1 MNNTQK
7 TQKSI
12 NEELQYLWENRQ
24 TLNNEQWNRLALIVY
39 SALHKFNHSILLN
52 FENLEKSDLIGEF
65 LIDKVYKT
73 DSLSKC
79 NSISYL
85 CHTIFIN
92 FLKDKLRVKKRQ
104 AIYNM
109 SYDTAAKDSVKQDN
123 DSTKKGYDEIS
134 DAVENRNSEIYKEY
148 ISDSKFSTL
157 QDLHKTYEEIENSA
171 KQWLSQQEYWVKI
184 FLGRSYCPDAENS
197 GALGKLAKRENIK
210 SYAYKAEQLGFNWKH
225 ENNTN
230 KKFENTTMIGQWIS
244 TLNIEICEEN
254 MKVIVEILKILCLT
268 ALSLVDEE
276 NI

>member
-1 MNNTQK
+1 MDNTQK

-24 TLNNEQWNRLALIVY
+24 TLNNEQWNRLILIVY

-65 LIDKVYKT
+65 LTDKVYKT

-85 CHTIFIN
+85 CYTIFIN
-92 FLKDKLRVKKRQ
+92 FLKDKLREKNKYDKRFTNSET
-104 AIYNM
+104 I
-109 SYDTAAKDSVKQDN
+109 
-123 DSTKKGYDEIS
+123 TKNIS
-134 DAVENRNSEIYKEY
+134 DDDDIEIIPFNY
-148 ISDSKFSTL
+148 IEEFEGDVNLYTL
-157 QDLHKTYEEIENSA
+157 KDLHLTCNDIKISA
-171 KQWLSQQEYWVKI
+171 KQWLSQQEHWVKI
-184 FLGRSYCPDAENS
+184 FLGRSYCPDSENS
-197 GALGKLAKRENIK
+197 EALNKLAKRENIK

-230 KKFENTTMIGQWIS
+230 KKFENTMIGQWIS

-254 MKVIVEILKILCLT
+254 IKVIVEILKILCLT

>member
-1 MNNTQK
+1 MDNTQK

-24 TLNNEQWNRLALIVY
+24 TLNNEQWNRLILIVY

-85 CHTIFIN
+85 CYTIFIN
-92 FLKDKLRVKKRQ
+92 FLKDKLRINKRQ
-104 AIYNM
+104 KIYNM
-109 SYDTAAKDSVKQDN
+109 SYDTAVKESIKNNN
-123 DSTKKGYDEIS
+123 DSPKKDYDEIS
-134 DAVENRNSEIYKEY
+134 DTVENRNPEIYKEY

-157 QDLHKTYEEIENSA
+157 HDLHKTYEEIEDSA
-171 KQWLSQQEYWVKI
+171 KQWLSQQEHWVKI
-184 FLGRSYCPDAENS
+184 FLGRSYCPDSENS
-197 GALGKLAKRENIK
+197 EALGKLAKRENIK

-230 KKFENTTMIGQWIS
+230 KKFENTMIGQWIS

-254 MKVIVEILKILCLT
+254 IKVIVEILKILCLT

>member
-1 MNNTQK
+1 MDNTQK

-24 TLNNEQWNRLALIVY
+24 TLNNEQWNRLILIVY

-65 LIDKVYKT
+65 LIDKVHKT

-85 CHTIFIN
+85 CYTIFIN
-92 FLKDKLRVKKRQ
+92 FLKDKLRINKRQ
-104 AIYNM
+104 KIYNM
-109 SYDTAAKDSVKQDN
+109 SYDTVVKESIKNNN
-123 DSTKKGYDEIS
+123 DSPKKDYDEIS
-134 DAVENRNSEIYKEY
+134 DTVENRNPEIYKEY

-157 QDLHKTYEEIENSA
+157 HDLHKTYEEIEDSA
-171 KQWLSQQEYWVKI
+171 KQWLSQQEHWVKI
-184 FLGRSYCPDAENS
+184 FLGRSYCPDSENS
-197 GALGKLAKRENIK
+197 EALNKLAKRENIK
-210 SYAYKAEQLGFNWKH
+210 SYAYKAEQLGFNWKR

-230 KKFENTTMIGQWIS
+230 KKFENTMIGQWIS
-244 TLNIEICEEN
+244 TLDIEISVEN
-254 MKVIVEILKILCLT
+254 MEVVAKVLKILCLT